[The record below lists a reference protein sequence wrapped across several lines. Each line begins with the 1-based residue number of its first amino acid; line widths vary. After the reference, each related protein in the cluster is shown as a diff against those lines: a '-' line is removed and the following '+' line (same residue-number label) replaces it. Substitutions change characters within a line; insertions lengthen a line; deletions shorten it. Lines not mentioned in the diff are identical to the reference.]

1 MAKNLVIVESP
12 AKAKTIEGFLG
23 KDFTVKSSFGHIRDL
38 VKKGFGVDIENNF
51 TPTYEVQPDKERV
64 IAELKKL
71 SKGADMVWLASDED
85 REGEA
90 ISWHLYETLGLN
102 PKNTK
107 RIVFH
112 EITKPAITKAI
123 ENPRSIDINL
133 VNAQQARRVLDR
145 LVGFEL
151 SPILWKKVKPSLSAG
166 RVQSVA
172 VRLIVEREREI
183 QQFTSTS
190 AYKVSALFKVGS
202 GILKAE
208 LDKRFETEKEAQ
220 AFLEKCIS
228 AQFKINSLETKP
240 AKRTPAAPFTTST
253 LQQEAARKL
262 GFSVAQT
269 MQVAQRLYEAG
280 KITYMRTDSVN
291 LSDTAMDQAN
301 KAINQ
306 NYGEKYYQP
315 RKYKNKSK
323 GAQEAHEAI
332 RPTYIDRTVIDG
344 ERNEQRL
351 YDLIWKRTI
360 ASQMSDAELEKTTA
374 KVAISNSPELFVA
387 QGEVLKFDGFL
398 KVYMEGTDDE
408 NTDEENSSML
418 PPMKVGEQLE
428 SQEIT
433 ATQRFT
439 HHPARYTEAS
449 LVKKLEE
456 LGIGRPSTYAPT
468 ISTVQKRNYVEKTDR
483 EGNPRQYNQLVL
495 AKGKIAKEI
504 KTENT
509 GAEKAK
515 LFPTDIG
522 MVVNDFL
529 IKYFP
534 TILDFHFTAKVEEEF
549 DEIAEG
555 NLDWQKMLK
564 TFYKPFHETVENTSE
579 NSERA
584 SGERIL
590 GTDPVS
596 GKPVSVRVGRFGPLA
611 QIGDTSTGSAT
622 EDGEKPKFASL
633 RRNQSIE
640 TITLEEALDLFK
652 LPMTIGEYKG
662 KEVVVAV
669 GRFGPYIKLGEA
681 FISIPRTIDPLT
693 VDMDKALEIIKE
705 KEEADA
711 PIAHYKGQGVTKGK
725 GRFGPFI
732 KYDGMFI
739 NVPRA
744 YNFDNLSQKDIEE
757 LIEKKLDKEANRYIQ
772 NWPEEKISIENG
784 RWGPFIKFGKNMLK
798 LIKNGGGKFTPEESA
813 DVSLE
818 QVKAMIVA
826 QMPTAFDKKAS
837 SKKGATAKKA
847 PAKKAA
853 PKKAPTKKV
862 AVKKAPAKKAATKKA
877 ASKKK

>member
-1 MAKNLVIVESP
+1 MSKNLVIVESP

-102 PKNTK
+102 KKNTR

-112 EITKPAITKAI
+112 EITKPAILKAI
-123 ENPRSIDINL
+123 ENPREIDINL

-151 SPILWKKVKPSLSAG
+151 SPILWRKVRPSLSAG

-172 VRLIVEREREI
+172 VRLIAEREREI
-183 QQFTSTS
+183 QKFVSTS
-190 AYKVSALFKVGS
+190 AFKVSAIFKVGN
-202 GILKAE
+202 GLLKAE
-208 LDKRFETEKEAQ
+208 LDKRFSTEAEAQ
-220 AFLEKCIS
+220 AFLETCKAAAFTIE
-228 AQFKINSLETKP
+228 SLETKP
-240 AKRTPAAPFTTST
+240 AKRSPAAPFTTST

-269 MQVAQRLYEAG
+269 MTIAQRLYEAG

-301 KAINQ
+301 KAINE
-306 NYGEKYYQP
+306 NYGARYYNP
-315 RKYKNKSK
+315 RKYKTKSK

-374 KVAISNSPELFVA
+374 KVNVSGTSELFVA

-408 NTDEENSSML
+408 DSDDENSSML
-418 PPMKVGEQLE
+418 PPMKVGEILDR
-428 SQEIT
+428 QEIT

-439 HHPARYTEAS
+439 HHPPRYTEAS

-483 EGNPRQYNQLVL
+483 EGTQRNYTQLSL
-495 AKGKIAKEI
+495 LKQELKKETR
-504 KTENT
+504 TENT

-529 IKYFP
+529 LQYFP
-534 TILDFHFTAKVEEEF
+534 NILDFHFTAKVEEEF

-564 TFYKPFHETVENTSE
+564 SFYTPFHQTVESTTE

-590 GTDPVS
+590 GTDPAS
-596 GKPVSVRVGRFGPLA
+596 GKPVSVRIGRFGPLA
-611 QIGDTSTGSAT
+611 QIGETV
-622 EDGEKPKFASL
+622 EDSEEKPKFASL

-652 LPMTIGEYKG
+652 LPMTVGTYNG
-662 KEVVVAV
+662 KEVIIGV
-669 GRFGPYIKLGEA
+669 GRFGPYVKLDDQY
-681 FISIPRTIDPLT
+681 ISIPRTEDPLT
-693 VDMDKALEIIKE
+693 VDLERAIELIKE

-711 PIAHYKGQGVTKGK
+711 PVAHYKGKGVTKGK

-732 KYDGMFI
+732 KYEGLFI

-772 NWPEEKISIENG
+772 NWPEEKIALENG
-784 RWGPFIKFGKNMLK
+784 RWGPFIKFGKLMLK
-798 LIKNGGGKFTPEESA
+798 LSKSEGGKYTPEELA
-813 DVSLE
+813 ALSLE
-818 QVKAMIVA
+818 DVKKMIEAQV
-826 QMPTAFDKKAS
+826 PNAFAPKG
-837 SKKGATAKKA
+837 KKGA
-847 PAKKAA
+847 AKKAA
-853 PKKAPTKKV
+853 PKKAKV
-862 AVKKAPAKKAATKKA
+862 VKIAGTTAKPAVKKA
-877 ASKKK
+877 ASKKAAPKKVAAKKAAAKKK